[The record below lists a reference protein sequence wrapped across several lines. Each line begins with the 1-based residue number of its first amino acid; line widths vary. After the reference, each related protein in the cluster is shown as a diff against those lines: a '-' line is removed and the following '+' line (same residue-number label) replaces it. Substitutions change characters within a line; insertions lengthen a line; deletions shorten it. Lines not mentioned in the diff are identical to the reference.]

1 MQFRSLWSF
10 AYDRGSFKKRRMEKG
25 CRGRM
30 GVKRG
35 VQGGCL
41 PSTAWGWI
49 LWGTWGCRKRS
60 VVIVGKSSDDNDLDN
75 NDDDEEERMLVSRDI
90 FLVAGVWCSA
100 RYFCHTTL
108 IITMIASILPTSY
121 FLPLMIIYEFID
133 GFPKLKNTQG
143 TCHTWGT
150 KPTPR
155 LSSFLPE
162 NLVGNSKYL
171 RYAKE
176 RWNISFTFSHY

>member
-1 MQFRSLWSF
+1 
-10 AYDRGSFKKRRMEKG
+10 
-25 CRGRM
+25 
-30 GVKRG
+30 
-35 VQGGCL
+35 
-41 PSTAWGWI
+41 
-49 LWGTWGCRKRS
+49 
-60 VVIVGKSSDDNDLDN
+60 
-75 NDDDEEERMLVSRDI
+75 MLVSRDI
-90 FLVAGVWCSA
+90 FSVAGDPDVGLMQCSIFLPTNSNYNDDCVNIA
-100 RYFCHTTL
+100 NELLF
-108 IITMIASILPTSY
+108 TMI
-121 FLPLMIIYEFID
+121 MYEFIN

-176 RWNISFTFSHY
+176 R